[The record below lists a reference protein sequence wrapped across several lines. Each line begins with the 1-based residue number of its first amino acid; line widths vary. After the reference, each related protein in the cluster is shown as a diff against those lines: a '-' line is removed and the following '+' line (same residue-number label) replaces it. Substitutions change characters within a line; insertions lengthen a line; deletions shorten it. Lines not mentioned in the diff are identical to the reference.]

1 MASVNER
8 VEFVRRPEGA
18 AEARGQIARGV
29 IPAAV
34 KVRRQTKGS
43 LAFSSMM
50 SGHDEN
56 ARDPVRRMPERVEE
70 EAEVL
75 FRHIRQFAEAAGGTL
90 SDIIDI
96 TLYVMF
102 VSEVSPENIG
112 LTHQINLFY
121 GSVCGLKAIE
131 AFEFRRQAEGWEVVC
146 EQSGPKVREQIMPQS
161 AATAR
166 DKSPL
171 RSRWRG
177 VPYSRTFGPDCS

>member
-34 KVRRQTKGS
+34 KVRRQAKGS

-56 ARDPVRRMPERVEE
+56 ARDSERRMPERVEE
-70 EAEVL
+70 EAKVL

-90 SDIIDI
+90 SDIVDI
-96 TLYVMF
+96 TLYVMDDAYRSTAHDYVAKNF
-102 VSEVSPENIG
+102 TDPARRPAYHVLNVAPSGLRNERIQAVVTMAIG
-112 LTHQINLFY
+112 
-121 GSVCGLKAIE
+121 S
-131 AFEFRRQAEGWEVVC
+131 
-146 EQSGPKVREQIMPQS
+146 
-161 AATAR
+161 
-166 DKSPL
+166 
-171 RSRWRG
+171 
-177 VPYSRTFGPDCS
+177 

>member
-34 KVRRQTKGS
+34 KVRRQAKGS

-96 TLYVMF
+96 TLYVMDDAYRSTAHDYVAKNF
-102 VSEVSPENIG
+102 PDPARRPAYHVLNVAPSGLRNERIQAVVTMAIG
-112 LTHQINLFY
+112 
-121 GSVCGLKAIE
+121 S
-131 AFEFRRQAEGWEVVC
+131 
-146 EQSGPKVREQIMPQS
+146 
-161 AATAR
+161 
-166 DKSPL
+166 
-171 RSRWRG
+171 
-177 VPYSRTFGPDCS
+177 

>member
-1 MASVNER
+1 MASVKER

-34 KVRRQTKGS
+34 KVKRQAKGS

-56 ARDPVRRMPERVEE
+56 ARDPEHRMPERVDK

-90 SDIIDI
+90 ADIICI
-96 TLYVMF
+96 TLYVMDDAYRPTAHNQIAKNF
-102 VSEVSPENIG
+102 PDAALRPAYHVLNVAPAG
-112 LTHQINLFY
+112 LRNERI
-121 GSVCGLKAIE
+121 
-131 AFEFRRQAEGWEVVC
+131 QAVVALAL
-146 EQSGPKVREQIMPQS
+146 G
-161 AATAR
+161 
-166 DKSPL
+166 D
-171 RSRWRG
+171 
-177 VPYSRTFGPDCS
+177 

>member
-1 MASVNER
+1 MANER

-34 KVRRQTKGS
+34 KVRRQAKGS

-96 TLYVMF
+96 TLYVMDDAYRSTAHDYVAKNF
-102 VSEVSPENIG
+102 ADPARRPAYHVLNVAPSGLRNERIQAVVAVAIG
-112 LTHQINLFY
+112 
-121 GSVCGLKAIE
+121 S
-131 AFEFRRQAEGWEVVC
+131 
-146 EQSGPKVREQIMPQS
+146 
-161 AATAR
+161 
-166 DKSPL
+166 
-171 RSRWRG
+171 
-177 VPYSRTFGPDCS
+177 

>member
-96 TLYVMF
+96 TLYVMDDAYRSTAHDYVAKNF
-102 VSEVSPENIG
+102 VDPARRPAYHVLNVAPSGLRNERIQAVVTMAIG
-112 LTHQINLFY
+112 
-121 GSVCGLKAIE
+121 S
-131 AFEFRRQAEGWEVVC
+131 
-146 EQSGPKVREQIMPQS
+146 
-161 AATAR
+161 
-166 DKSPL
+166 
-171 RSRWRG
+171 
-177 VPYSRTFGPDCS
+177 